1 MTFLSSLFLLSAEQ
15 SKERANEAK
24 ESWVNNVNK
33 DAFLPPELTGAVG
46 EPEDVAPAS
55 PR

>member
-1 MTFLSSLFLLSAEQ
+1 MPLLFLVSDEQ
-15 SKERANEAK
+15 SKDRSNRAK
-24 ESWVNNVNK
+24 ESWVNNVHK
-33 DAFLPPELTGAVG
+33 DAFLPPELTGVVE